1 MNRYGQNNT
10 ELAKKKIC
18 LMGLLAI
25 VLVAGFAVLY
35 SNNVKTAGAVKK
47 AELLSE
53 YELLQP
59 LPGATFL
66 KLSSNNKDRQALV
79 SASYSSEKTYV
90 EIRTFY
96 IEEAK
101 KKGWIFLNEKKE
113 YDWGKDLGGKA
124 MYFRKGENILAIQ
137 YAGEKADYGW
147 NVAVSLSWNLHA
159 E

>member
-1 MNRYGQNNT
+1 MSGYGQKNA
-10 ELAKKKIC
+10 ELAEKKIY
-18 LMGLLAI
+18 LIGLVALILLAG
-25 VLVAGFAVLY
+25 VAVLY

-59 LPGATFL
+59 LPQATL
-66 KLSSNNKDRQALV
+66 IELSSNNKDRQALV
-79 SASYSSEKTYV
+79 SAKYSSEKAYA

-101 KKGWIFLNEKKE
+101 EKGWIFLNEKKE
-113 YDWGKDLGGKA
+113 HDWGQDLGGKA